1 MKKVILPLLLT
12 VCLAYTP
19 TLSGATDSPAVPAEA
34 TESEQ
39 RDEQLEQKIDEI
51 DRQLDRLEKTLK
63 GARKEAQAEFKKKL
77 PELRQKEQQLKKDFV
92 RLRESGQKAWK
103 ELEATLVEMQRA
115 IERSQK
121 EE

>member
-1 MKKVILPLLLT
+1 MKKVFLPLLLA
-12 VCLAYTP
+12 VCLAFTP
-19 TLSGATDSPAVPAEA
+19 TLSRAADPSALPAEA
-34 TESEQ
+34 AESEQ

-63 GARKEAQAEFKKKL
+63 SARKEAQAEFKKKL

-115 IERSQK
+115 IERSQQ

>member
-1 MKKVILPLLLT
+1 MKKMFLPLLMA
-12 VCLAYTP
+12 VCLAFTP
-19 TLSGATDSPAVPAEA
+19 TLCRAADPPAAPAEA
-34 TESEQ
+34 TEPEQ

-63 GARKEAQAEFKKKL
+63 SARKEAQAEFKKKL
-77 PELRQKEQQLKKDFV
+77 PELRSKEKQLRKDFI

-115 IERSQK
+115 IERSQQEK
-121 EE
+121 

>member
-1 MKKVILPLLLT
+1 MKRILSLLLLA
-12 VCLAYTP
+12 VCLAYSAP
-19 TLSGATDSPAVPAEA
+19 LVRAADPPADPAE
-34 TESEQ
+34 TKESEQ
-39 RDEQLEQKIDEI
+39 RNERLEKKIDEI

-77 PELRQKEQQLKKDFV
+77 PELRLKEQQLKKDFV
-92 RLRESGQKAWK
+92 RLRESGQKAWQ
-103 ELEATLVEMQRA
+103 EFEATLADMQRA

>member
-1 MKKVILPLLLT
+1 MKKMILPLLLA
-12 VCLAYTP
+12 VCLSYTP
-19 TLSGATDSPAVPAEA
+19 TLSGAIDSPAVPVEA
-34 TESEQ
+34 TEPEQ

-63 GARKEAQAEFKKKL
+63 SARKEAQVEFKKKL